1 MIHRTGKRASH
12 KHRKYGMDKA
22 ANESDNK
29 EESEAQVEKEQV
41 IIFIVKPMIRGANRM
56 AL

>member
-1 MIHRTGKRASH
+1 MIHRTGKRALH
-12 KHRKYGMDKA
+12 KHRKYGTDKA

-29 EESEAQVEKEQV
+29 EESEAQVEEQV
-41 IIFIVKPMIRGANRM
+41 IIFIVKQIIRSANRM